1 MSAPIG
7 EEPPAPVKAG
17 PTLVGGRRRFPVT
30 ELATTAGAF
39 VLALLVGAVLI
50 VVSDPAILALYGY
63 FFDAPADALSAT
75 FDKVGSAYAA
85 LAAGAF
91 GSWAATANTLV
102 ESAPLICSGLAV
114 ALAFQAGLF
123 NIGGQGQA
131 IMGAL
136 VSGYLGFQLHLP
148 PGLHLVVCL
157 LGGIA
162 AGAIWGGIT
171 GALKAYT
178 GAHEVITTIML
189 NYIAGALL
197 AWGLS
202 TSLLQRPGRTD
213 AISPVVDA
221 NAQLPSLGGVH
232 LGFVL
237 ALVAAAAVSLLLGW
251 TTMGFRLRTVGANP
265 AAARTAGM
273 SVPSAVTVAMVLSGA
288 LAGLAGAQYTLGQQ
302 LPLTD
307 GIVGNV
313 GFDGITVALL
323 GRGSP
328 LGTVFAGILFGALNA
343 GGRHMQ
349 IVAQT
354 PLTLSIVLQA
364 VIVLFVAAPALVRQI
379 FRIRGHDAAEG
390 TVLAKGWGS

>member
-1 MSAPIG
+1 VTAPLA
-7 EEPPAPVKAG
+7 EEAPAPVKAG

-30 ELATTAGAF
+30 ELATTAAAI
-39 VLALLVGAVLI
+39 VLALLVGAILI
-50 VVSDPAILALYGY
+50 VVADPQILAQYGY
-63 FFDAPADALSAT
+63 FFAAPGDALSAS
-75 FDKVGSAYAA
+75 FSKIGHAYAA
-85 LAAGAF
+85 LGAGAF
-91 GSWAATANTLV
+91 GGWDATANTLV
-102 ESAPLICSGLAV
+102 ESTPLICSGLAV

-131 IMGAL
+131 ILGAL
-136 VSGYLGFQLHLP
+136 VSGFLGFQLHLP

-157 LGGIA
+157 VGGMA
-162 AGAIWGGIT
+162 AGAVWGGVS
-171 GALKAYT
+171 GALKSYT

-189 NYIAGALL
+189 NYVGGALL
-197 AWGLS
+197 AWGLI

-221 NAQLPSLGGVH
+221 NAQLPAVGGVH

-237 ALVAAAAVSLLLGW
+237 SLAAAAGVSLLLSR
-251 TTMGFRLRTVGANP
+251 TTTGFRLRTVGANP
-265 AAARTAGM
+265 DAARTAGM
-273 SVPSAVTVAMVLSGA
+273 SVSTAVTVAMLLSGA

-307 GIVGNV
+307 GVVGNV

-379 FRIRGHDAAEG
+379 VRIRGRDAAEG

>member
-1 MSAPIG
+1 MSAPSG
-7 EEPPAPVKAG
+7 DEPAPVKAG
-17 PTLVGGRRRFPVT
+17 PTLVGGRRRLPVT
-30 ELATTAGAF
+30 ELATTAAAL

-50 VVSDPAILALYGY
+50 VVSDPRILALYAY
-63 FFDAPADALSAT
+63 FLDAPGDALGAT
-75 FDKVGSAYAA
+75 FSKIGNAYAA
-85 LAAGAF
+85 LGAGAF
-91 GSWAATANTLV
+91 GGWGATANTLV

-136 VSGYLGFQLHLP
+136 ASGYLGFQLDLP
-148 PGLHLVVCL
+148 PVLHLVVCL
-157 LGGIA
+157 VGGIVG
-162 AGAIWGGIT
+162 GAVWGGVA
-171 GALKAYT
+171 GALKSYT

-189 NYIAGALL
+189 NYVAGALL
-197 AWGLS
+197 AWGLI

-213 AISPVVDA
+213 AISPVVDP
-221 NAQLPSLGGVH
+221 NAQLPALGGVH

-237 ALVAAAAVSLLLGW
+237 ALAAAAAVSLLLSR
-251 TTMGFRLRTVGANP
+251 TTTGFRLRTVGANP

-273 SVPSAVTVAMVLSGA
+273 SVPTSITVAMVLSGA

-328 LGTVFAGILFGALNA
+328 LGTVFAGILFGALNS

-354 PLTLSIVLQA
+354 PLTLSVVLQA

-379 FRIRGHDAAEG
+379 VRIRGRDSAEG